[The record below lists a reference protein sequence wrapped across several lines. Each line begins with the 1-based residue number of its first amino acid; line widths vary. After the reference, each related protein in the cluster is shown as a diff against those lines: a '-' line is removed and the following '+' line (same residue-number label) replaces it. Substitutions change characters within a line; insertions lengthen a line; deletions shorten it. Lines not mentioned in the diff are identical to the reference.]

1 MVVFIVM
8 PLKINR
14 LVHGWKQHNEIKE
27 PLKNETSKSDQSATN
42 SYVKEIN
49 ILKEEVNKKEVLI
62 KDLVETI
69 KSLTKNSLKQ
79 QSIQS

>member
-1 MVVFIVM
+1 M
-8 PLKINR
+8 
-14 LVHGWKQHNEIKE
+14 
-27 PLKNETSKSDQSATN
+27 
-42 SYVKEIN
+42 KEIN